1 MVYGLLSG
9 EPLAVDPRDLIA
21 GHKRVE
27 GFWLANWVRGQNVL
41 TGTRVGLVGATGDA
55 SGPHLH
61 FEVRLRGAAVDP
73 LSALP

>member
-1 MVYGLLSG
+1 MLAHLSR
-9 EPLAVDPRDLIA
+9 VDVSV
-21 GHKRVE
+21 GQRVE
-27 GFWLANWVRGQNVL
+27 EGAPI
-41 TGTRVGLVGATGDA
+41 GLVGATGRA